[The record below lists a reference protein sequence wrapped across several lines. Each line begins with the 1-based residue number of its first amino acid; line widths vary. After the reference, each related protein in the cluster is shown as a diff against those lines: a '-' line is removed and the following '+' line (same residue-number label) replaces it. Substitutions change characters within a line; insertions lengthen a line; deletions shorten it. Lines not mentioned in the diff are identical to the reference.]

1 MTKPSAFEAFFPT
14 STLVPPEGVR
24 DYCDRTV
31 KKAAELSRS
40 LMSSFSQTLDG
51 NFELATRL
59 IHCNDPAEAMYAYRE
74 WMNARRDAMLA
85 DSKGLAA
92 QWLKLCDIDMDM
104 IASAT
109 SRASEQAQTNV
120 SAMPRAA
127 AGD

>member
-1 MTKPSAFEAFFPT
+1 MAKASAFVAFFPANA
-14 STLVPPEGVR
+14 LVPPEAVR

-31 KKAAELSRS
+31 RKAAEFSRS
-40 LMSSFSQTLDG
+40 MLSSMTQNVDDS
-51 NFELATRL
+51 FELATRL
-59 IHCNDPAEAMYAYRE
+59 IHCNDPSEAMLACRE
-74 WMNARRDAMLA
+74 WMNSRRDAILA

-104 IASAT
+104 VASAT
-109 SRASEQAQTNV
+109 RRAAEQAQTNV

>member
-1 MTKPSAFEAFFPT
+1 MAKASAFESMFPT
-14 STLVPPEGVR
+14 TPLVPPEAIR

-40 LMSSFSQTLDG
+40 ILSSVSQNVDG

-59 IHCNDPAEAMYAYRE
+59 IQCTDPNEAMSA
-74 WMNARRDAMLA
+74 WKDWANARRDAILA

-92 QWLKLCDIDMDM
+92 QWLKLCDIDMEM
-104 IASAT
+104 VTTAARRAT
-109 SRASEQAQTNV
+109 EQATNV
-120 SAMPRAA
+120 AAMPRAA